1 MYLYMCLAEPD
12 DLVSFQENYRDLAR
26 GDLVQTDKKTEQIQ
40 EETMSNPDMQ
50 KAIDR
55 LETVAARLENLAQRA
70 QGSAGA
76 GGSQAAPGE
85 FLF

>member
-1 MYLYMCLAEPD
+1 
-12 DLVSFQENYRDLAR
+12 
-26 GDLVQTDKKTEQIQ
+26 
-40 EETMSNPDMQ
+40 MQ

-55 LETVAARLENLAQRA
+55 LETVAARLESLAQRA

-85 FLF
+85 FYFDVHTIFFKP